1 MWTKLFKRDLDLDT
15 IRAGSVYRRVR
26 RDNTVETATVLA
38 IRDDSLGIPHV
49 RYRVSIGRADNHI
62 FEEGPRV
69 LSLSCFAEHY
79 LATRLAS

>member
-1 MWTKLFKRDLDLDT
+1 MWTKMFKREQEFDA

-49 RYRVSIGRADNHI
+49 RYRVSFGRADNHV

-69 LSLSCFAEHY
+69 LSLSCFAEQY
-79 LATRLAS
+79 LERLAS